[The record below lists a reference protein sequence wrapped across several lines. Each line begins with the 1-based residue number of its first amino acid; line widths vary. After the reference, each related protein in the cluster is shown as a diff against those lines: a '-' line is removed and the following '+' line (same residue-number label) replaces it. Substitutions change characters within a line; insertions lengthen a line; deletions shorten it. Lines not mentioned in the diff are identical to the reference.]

1 VRLRGRDFNDW
12 GVEVFE
18 QLWIP
23 TLHAER
29 PTTVLGIGV
38 VDRLAL

>member
-12 GVEVFE
+12 GVEVFQ

-23 TLHAER
+23 TTHAER
-29 PTTVLGIGV
+29 PTTVIGLGLVSRI
-38 VDRLAL
+38 AL

>member
-1 VRLRGRDFNDW
+1 
-12 GVEVFE
+12 VEVFQ

-29 PTTVLGIGV
+29 PTTVLGIGLV
-38 VDRLAL
+38 TRVAL